1 VAEMNTKTGYPD
13 VRPRVLIDRA
23 YLYRLEA
30 LASSAARRTPALADR
45 LLEELGR
52 AEIVE
57 SASMPPNVVTLGNAI
72 TYRDETTG
80 REQTVALVLPG
91 EADIALGRVSVL
103 TPIGVALLGLAEGA
117 LFPWETRQGETRRL
131 TVTRVAP
138 AFRRETGSVTPASD
152 PVDETLRASFPAS
165 DPPSWTL
172 GRDELVE
179 QRDRDPPS

>member
-1 VAEMNTKTGYPD
+1 MRTKTVNPD

-23 YLYRLEA
+23 YLDRLES

-57 SASMPPNVVTLGNAI
+57 SASMPPNVVTLGNAV

-80 REQTVALVLPG
+80 REQTVTLVLPG

-103 TPIGVALLGLAEGA
+103 TPIGVTLLGLAEGA
-117 LFPWETRQGETRRL
+117 SFSWDTLQGESRRL
-131 TVTRVAP
+131 TVTRIACAV
-138 AFRRETGSVTPASD
+138 RRGTGFVTTAD
-152 PVDETLRASFPAS
+152 DLVDETLRASFPAS

-172 GRDELVE
+172 GRD
-179 QRDRDPPS
+179 

>member
-1 VAEMNTKTGYPD
+1 MITKIEIPD

-23 YLYRLEA
+23 YLDRLEA
-30 LASSAARRTPALADR
+30 LASSAARRSPALADR
-45 LLEELGR
+45 LFEELGR

-57 SASMPPNVVTLGNAI
+57 SSSMPPNVVTLGNAV
-72 TYRDETTG
+72 TYCDETTG
-80 REQTVALVLPG
+80 REQTVTLVLPG

-117 LFPWETRQGETRRL
+117 SFSWDTLQGETRRL
-131 TVTRVAP
+131 TVTRIAR
-138 AFRRETGSVTPASD
+138 ALRRETGFVTPADD

-179 QRDRDPPS
+179 QRDREPLS

>member
-1 VAEMNTKTGYPD
+1 MSDTKTKTGARD
-13 VRPRVLIDRA
+13 LRPRIVIDRA
-23 YLYRLEA
+23 HLDRLEA
-30 LASSAARRTPALADR
+30 LASSAARRTPALADQ
-45 LLEELGR
+45 LLEELDR
-52 AEIVE
+52 AEIVG
-57 SASMPPNVVTLGNAI
+57 SAEMPPDVVTIGNAA

-80 REQTVALVLPG
+80 REQTVTLALPG
-91 EADIALGRVSVL
+91 EADIALGRISVL

-117 LFPWETRQGETRRL
+117 AFPWETRQGETRRL

-138 AFRRETGSVTPASD
+138 AFRRETGSGTPASD

>member
-1 VAEMNTKTGYPD
+1 MAEAKTKAGGPD
-13 VRPRVLIDRA
+13 LRPRVLIDRA
-23 YLYRLEA
+23 YLDRLES
-30 LASSAARRTPALADR
+30 LASSASRRTPALADR

-52 AEIVE
+52 ADIVE

-117 LFPWETRQGETRRL
+117 SFFWDTLQGETRRL
-131 TVTRVAP
+131 TVTRIARAVRQGIE
-138 AFRRETGSVTPASD
+138 FVTPAD
-152 PVDETLRASFPAS
+152 DAVDETLRASFPAS

-172 GRDELVE
+172 GRDKHAE
-179 QRDRDPPS
+179 QRDHDPPS